1 MREVFEKVAYPALA
15 PLLENFDENEDG
27 TSDEIDIRW
36 KLFLDV
42 RIEKFGADIVDTG
55 DVRGEKKNPE

>member
-27 TSDEIDIRW
+27 TSDKEDMI
-36 KLFLDV
+36 
-42 RIEKFGADIVDTG
+42 
-55 DVRGEKKNPE
+55 